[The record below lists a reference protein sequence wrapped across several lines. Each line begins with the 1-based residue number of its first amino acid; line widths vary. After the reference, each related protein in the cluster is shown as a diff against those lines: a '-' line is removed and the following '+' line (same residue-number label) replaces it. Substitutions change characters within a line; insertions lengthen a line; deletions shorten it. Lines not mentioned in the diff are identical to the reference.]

1 MSASFTWN
9 RESQVYDKLC
19 NECCWFLVE
28 EWNAATS
35 VAKALKIGK
44 FESEATFNLQTRVA
58 KPVVEKM
65 KEAVAMRG
73 LGKLV
78 THELLAKD
86 LLNQNFSSGLGQVAA
101 WQEECRN
108 QPDNR
113 LATRPIG

>member
-1 MSASFTWN
+1 MPASLASLLMTDGHHTGFGL
-9 RESQVYDKLC
+9 RHKLY
-19 NECCWFLVE
+19 WE

-44 FESEATFNLQTRVA
+44 FESEATFNLQTKVA
-58 KPVVEKM
+58 KSVVDKM
-65 KEAVAMRG
+65 KDAVAKRG

-86 LLNQNFSSGLGQVAA
+86 ILNQNFSSGLGQAAA

-108 QPDNR
+108 LPDNR
-113 LATRPIG
+113 LATW